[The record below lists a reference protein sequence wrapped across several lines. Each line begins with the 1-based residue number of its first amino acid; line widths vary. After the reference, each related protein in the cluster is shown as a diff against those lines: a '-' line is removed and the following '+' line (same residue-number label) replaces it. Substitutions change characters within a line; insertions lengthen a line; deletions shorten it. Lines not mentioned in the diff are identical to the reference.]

1 MTQKKLK
8 RYIVCLASSI
18 FLLFAL
24 QSKACGFYETEADY
38 RAMMFRVSLPW
49 LKCMEPFNYTMSS
62 FYYLPVD
69 NPLVSDPNGNDRYR
83 NCLEWQVA
91 CNKKPSIDDIYV
103 IQYDTDPASFIL
115 SYEENTLTN
124 VFKNNSFIKYLVEEK
139 NKDLLDYMLFAKK
152 AELYEAGRN
161 THFEDWTYPDRY
173 TYQDDGNEKGGAKTK
188 LLENANSMLKTKLSR
203 FLKER
208 YAFQACRLYY
218 QFNQYPAVIYTYD
231 KHFEKIDKNSLMSV
245 WAGLFKAM
253 ATPSDSIEYHRL
265 LIHVFNNCDE
275 KKFRCVQLFRDN
287 FDEREL
293 KARELST
300 ALILMALKN
309 PGKSLDK
316 IERVFE
322 LDKDNR
328 YIPFLV
334 LREINKLE
342 DWIITPLFYG
352 KYSITNSDPFRC
364 AYYSEWLEEYKKNHP
379 EEYKSDEEES
389 RLQQENLITDM
400 KYISQLK
407 AVLSNMFSWSRGDIK
422 DFYAISLAHLSLL
435 EENTSDAQKYMS
447 MISDKA
453 NPSILLQ
460 KKVESI
466 WLAIKTQNI
475 ESDKFKDHFV
485 KNISDLERISM
496 PNFDNN
502 KMLFTLSLSLANEYL
517 KRDNRV
523 YGNLF
528 RLKADSYNNKESD
541 WYSSYS
547 RNGDSYFTT
556 VYFDINATTSDMDI
570 LIRLLEKPNK
580 TPFEK
585 LLCDQSLSSVNAY
598 KELKGTIAFR
608 NNELKLAYTT
618 FASMPQDYWQR
629 ESFSFNSYLNE
640 DPFVPKGLK
649 ADKYR
654 SFDYR
659 FNKADFIKEL
669 IELEE
674 KASQKNEKSSDYY
687 NRLGDAYF
695 NTTYW
700 GNSWMMTRYS
710 WSSNDRYYSR
720 IDCLPEWM
728 QDYMTAGKAR
738 RYYEKALEKAA
749 NEEQKAYATV
759 MLRYIHYLNFS
770 FRSQDYDKRLAEKY
784 RDNLANYEYTK
795 AYQIYRSNCIAP
807 FITN

>member
-1 MTQKKLK
+1 MAQKKLK
-8 RYIVCLASSI
+8 RYIVCLASS
-18 FLLFAL
+18 FLLLFSL

-49 LKCMEPFNYTMSS
+49 LKCMQPFYYTTSS
-62 FYYLPVD
+62 FYYLPID

-103 IQYDTDPASFIL
+103 IQYDTDPLSFIR
-115 SYEENTLTN
+115 SYEENTLN
-124 VFKNNSFIKYLVEEK
+124 KVFEHNSFIKYLTEQK
-139 NKDLLDYMLFAKK
+139 NKELLDYMLFAKR
-152 AELYEAGRN
+152 AELYDAGRN
-161 THFEDWTYPDRY
+161 SHFEDWDYNDRY
-173 TYQDDGNEKGGAKTK
+173 RYDDGRDERGRAKSE
-188 LLENANSMLKTKLSR
+188 LLDKANSKLNSKLSQ

-218 QFNQYPAVIYTYD
+218 QLDQYLEVVQTHEKY
-231 KHFEKIDKNSLMSV
+231 FGKIDQRKLMSV
-245 WAGLFKAM
+245 WAGLFRAM
-253 ATPSDSIEYHRL
+253 ATSPESIERYRL
-265 LIHVFNNCDE
+265 LIQVFNNCDE
-275 KKFRCVQLFRDN
+275 KKFRSVQLFRDN

-293 KARELST
+293 KAEELST
-300 ALILMALKN
+300 ALVLMALKN

-316 IERVFE
+316 IKRAFE
-322 LDKDNR
+322 LDKSNK

-364 AYYSEWLEEYKKNHP
+364 AYYSEWLEGYKKNHP

-407 AVLSNMFSWSRGDIK
+407 VVLSNMFSRSSGEIK

-460 KKVESI
+460 KKIESI

-475 ESDKFKDHFV
+475 ESDKFKDYFV

-502 KMLFTLSLSLANEYL
+502 KMMFTISLSLANEYL

-528 RLKADSYNNKESD
+528 RLKADWYNNKENE

-547 RNGDSYFTT
+547 RNGDSYYTT

-570 LIRLLEKPNK
+570 LISLLEKSNK
-580 TPFEK
+580 TPFEEF
-585 LLCDQSLSSVNAY
+585 LCDQSLSSVNAY

-608 NNELKLAYTT
+608 NKDLKLAHVT

-629 ESFSFNSYLNE
+629 DNFSFNNYLNE
-640 DPFVPKGLK
+640 DPFVPKSLK

-654 SFDYR
+654 SFDYK
-659 FNKADFIKEL
+659 FNKANFIKEL

-674 KASQKNEKSSDYY
+674 KASREDEKCADYY

-710 WSSNDRYYSR
+710 WSCNDRDYSK
-720 IDCLPEWM
+720 IECLPKWM
-728 QDYMTAGKAR
+728 QEYMTAGISR
-738 RYYEKALEKAA
+738 RYYEKALKKAVSD
-749 NEEQKAYATV
+749 EQKAYATI
-759 MLRYIHYLNFS
+759 MLRYIHYLNLS
-770 FRSQDYDKRLAEKY
+770 FRSQDTDKQLAERY
-784 RDNLANYEYTK
+784 RDDLKNYEHTK

>member
-1 MTQKKLK
+1 MVQKKLK
-8 RYIVCLASSI
+8 KYIVYLASSL
-18 FLLFAL
+18 FLLPSL

-49 LKCMEPFNYTMSS
+49 LKCMQPFYYTTSS

-115 SYEENTLTN
+115 SYEENTLTS

-139 NKDLLDYMLFAKK
+139 NKDLLDYMLFAKR
-152 AELYEAGRN
+152 AELYEAGRSS
-161 THFEDWTYPDRY
+161 HFEDWDYNRY
-173 TYQDDGNEKGGAKTK
+173 DDGRDERGKAKSELLDKANAK
-188 LLENANSMLKTKLSR
+188 LNSKLSQ

-218 QFNQYPAVIYTYD
+218 QFDQYLEVVQTHKKY
-231 KHFEKIDKNSLMSV
+231 FGKIDQRSLMSV

-287 FDEREL
+287 FDEKEL
-293 KARELST
+293 KAEELSIT
-300 ALILMALKN
+300 LVMMALKN
-309 PGKSLDK
+309 PGRSLEQIK
-316 IERVFE
+316 KAFE
-322 LDKDNR
+322 LDENNK
-328 YIPFLV
+328 YIPFLIQ
-334 LREINKLE
+334 REINKLE
-342 DWIITPLFYG
+342 DWIITPLFYD

-364 AYYSEWLEEYKKNHP
+364 AYYNEWFEKYKKEHP
-379 EEYKSDEEES
+379 EEYKNDEEES
-389 RLQQENLITDM
+389 ILQQENLITDM

-407 AVLSNMFSWSRGDIK
+407 AVLLNMLPGSSSDIK
-422 DFYAISLAHLSLL
+422 NFYAISLAHLSLL
-435 EENTSDAQKYMS
+435 EENRSDAQKYMS

-475 ESDKFKDHFV
+475 ESDKFKDYFV

-502 KMLFTLSLSLANEYL
+502 KMLFTISLSLANEYL

-528 RLKADSYNNKESD
+528 RLKADWYNNKESD
-541 WYSSYS
+541 WYFSYS
-547 RNGDSYFTT
+547 RNGDSYYTT
-556 VYFDINATTSDMDI
+556 VYFDINATTSDMDM
-570 LIRLLEKPNK
+570 LIKLLEKPNK
-580 TPFEK
+580 TPFEE
-585 LLCDQSLSSVNAY
+585 LLCDQSLSSINAY

-608 NNELKLAYTT
+608 DNDLKLAYTT
-618 FASMPQDYWQR
+618 FASMPQDYWQS
-629 ESFSFNSYLNE
+629 ENFSFICYLNE

-674 KASQKNEKSSDYY
+674 KVSPKDEKSSNYY

-710 WSSNDRYYSR
+710 WSCNDRDYSK

-728 QDYMTAGKAR
+728 RNYMTAGTAR
-738 RYYEKALEKAA
+738 RYYEKAQEKAV

>member
-1 MTQKKLK
+1 MAQKKLK
-8 RYIVCLASSI
+8 KYIVYLASSL
-18 FLLFAL
+18 FLLPSL

-49 LKCMEPFNYTMSS
+49 LKCMQPFYYTTSS

-115 SYEENTLTN
+115 SYEENTLTS

-139 NKDLLDYMLFAKK
+139 NKDLLDYMLFAKR
-152 AELYEAGRN
+152 AELYEAGRSS
-161 THFEDWTYPDRY
+161 HFEDWDYNRY
-173 TYQDDGNEKGGAKTK
+173 DDGRDERGKAKSELLDKANAK
-188 LLENANSMLKTKLSR
+188 LNSKLSQ

-218 QFNQYPAVIYTYD
+218 QFDQYLEVVQTHEKY
-231 KHFEKIDKNSLMSV
+231 FGKIDQRSLMSV

-287 FDEREL
+287 FDEKEL
-293 KARELST
+293 KAEELSI
-300 ALILMALKN
+300 ALVMMALKN
-309 PGKSLDK
+309 PGRSLEQIK
-316 IERVFE
+316 KAFE
-322 LDKDNR
+322 LDENNK
-328 YIPFLV
+328 YIPFLIQ
-334 LREINKLE
+334 REINKLE
-342 DWIITPLFYG
+342 DWIITPLFYD

-364 AYYSEWLEEYKKNHP
+364 AYYNEWFEKYKKEHP
-379 EEYKSDEEES
+379 EEYKNDEEES
-389 RLQQENLITDM
+389 ILQQENLITDM

-407 AVLSNMFSWSRGDIK
+407 AVLLNMLPGSSSDIK
-422 DFYAISLAHLSLL
+422 NFYAISLAHLSLL
-435 EENTSDAQKYMS
+435 EENRSDAQKYMS

-475 ESDKFKDHFV
+475 ESDKFKDYFV

-502 KMLFTLSLSLANEYL
+502 KMLFTISLSLANEYL

-528 RLKADSYNNKESD
+528 RLKADWYNNKESD
-541 WYSSYS
+541 WYFSYS
-547 RNGDSYFTT
+547 RNGDSYYTT
-556 VYFDINATTSDMDI
+556 VYFDINATTSDMDM

-580 TPFEK
+580 TPFEE
-585 LLCDQSLSSVNAY
+585 LLCDQSLSSINAY

-618 FASMPQDYWQR
+618 FASMPQDYWR
-629 ESFSFNSYLNE
+629 SENFSFNSYLNE

-674 KASQKNEKSSDYY
+674 KASQKDEKNSDYY

-710 WSSNDRYYSR
+710 WSCNDRDYSK

-728 QDYMTAGKAR
+728 FNYMTAGTAR
-738 RYYEKALEKAA
+738 RYYEKAQEKAV

-795 AYQIYRSNCIAP
+795 AYQIYRSNCITP

>member
-1 MTQKKLK
+1 MAQKKLK
-8 RYIVCLASSI
+8 KYIVYLASSL
-18 FLLFAL
+18 FLLPSL

-49 LKCMEPFNYTMSS
+49 LKCMQPFYYTTSS

-115 SYEENTLTN
+115 SYEENTLTS

-139 NKDLLDYMLFAKK
+139 NKDLLDYMLFAKR
-152 AELYEAGRN
+152 AELYEAGRSS
-161 THFEDWTYPDRY
+161 HFEDWDYNRY
-173 TYQDDGNEKGGAKTK
+173 DDGRDERGKAKSELLDKANAK
-188 LLENANSMLKTKLSR
+188 LNSKLSQ

-218 QFNQYPAVIYTYD
+218 QFDQYLEVVQTHEKY
-231 KHFEKIDKNSLMSV
+231 FGKIDQRSLMSV

-287 FDEREL
+287 FDEKEL
-293 KARELST
+293 KAEELSI
-300 ALILMALKN
+300 ALVMMALKN
-309 PGKSLDK
+309 PGRSLEQIK
-316 IERVFE
+316 KAFE
-322 LDKDNR
+322 LDENNK
-328 YIPFLV
+328 YIPFLIQ
-334 LREINKLE
+334 REINKLE
-342 DWIITPLFYG
+342 DWIITPLFYD

-364 AYYSEWLEEYKKNHP
+364 AYYNEWFEKYKKEHP
-379 EEYKSDEEES
+379 EEYKNDEEES
-389 RLQQENLITDM
+389 ILQQENLITDM

-407 AVLSNMFSWSRGDIK
+407 AVLLNMLPGSSSDIK
-422 DFYAISLAHLSLL
+422 NFYAISLAHLSLL
-435 EENTSDAQKYMS
+435 EENRSDAQKYMS

-475 ESDKFKDHFV
+475 ESDKFKDYFV

-502 KMLFTLSLSLANEYL
+502 KMLFTISLSLANEYL

-528 RLKADSYNNKESD
+528 RLKADWYNNKESD
-541 WYSSYS
+541 WYFSYS
-547 RNGDSYFTT
+547 RNGDSYYTT
-556 VYFDINATTSDMDI
+556 VYFDINATTSDMDM

-580 TPFEK
+580 TPFEE
-585 LLCDQSLSSVNAY
+585 LLCDQSLSSINAY

-608 NNELKLAYTT
+608 DNDLKLAYTT
-618 FASMPQDYWQR
+618 FASMPQDYWQS
-629 ESFSFNSYLNE
+629 ENFSFNSYLNE

-674 KASQKNEKSSDYY
+674 KASQKDEKNSDYY

-710 WSSNDRYYSR
+710 WSCNDRDYSK

-728 QDYMTAGKAR
+728 RNYMTAGTAR
-738 RYYEKALEKAA
+738 RYYEKAQEKAV

>member
-1 MTQKKLK
+1 MAQKKLK
-8 RYIVCLASSI
+8 KYIVYLASSL
-18 FLLFAL
+18 FLLPSL

-49 LKCMEPFNYTMSS
+49 LKCMQPFYYTTSS

-115 SYEENTLTN
+115 SYEENTLTS

-139 NKDLLDYMLFAKK
+139 NKDLLDYMLFAKR
-152 AELYEAGRN
+152 AELYEAGRSS
-161 THFEDWTYPDRY
+161 HFEDWDYNRY
-173 TYQDDGNEKGGAKTK
+173 DDGRDERGKAKSELLDKANAK
-188 LLENANSMLKTKLSR
+188 LNSKLSQ

-218 QFNQYPAVIYTYD
+218 QFDQYLEVVQTHEKY
-231 KHFEKIDKNSLMSV
+231 FGKIDQRSLMSV

-287 FDEREL
+287 FDEKEL
-293 KARELST
+293 KAEELSI
-300 ALILMALKN
+300 ALVMMALKN
-309 PGKSLDK
+309 PGRSLEQIK
-316 IERVFE
+316 KAFE
-322 LDKDNR
+322 LDENNK
-328 YIPFLV
+328 YIPFLIQ
-334 LREINKLE
+334 REINKLE
-342 DWIITPLFYG
+342 DWIITPLFYD

-364 AYYSEWLEEYKKNHP
+364 AYYNEWFEKYKKEHP
-379 EEYKSDEEES
+379 EEYKNDEEES
-389 RLQQENLITDM
+389 ILQQENLITDM

-407 AVLSNMFSWSRGDIK
+407 AVLLNMLPGSSSDIK
-422 DFYAISLAHLSLL
+422 NFYAISLAHLSLL
-435 EENTSDAQKYMS
+435 EENRSDAQKYMS

-460 KKVESI
+460 KKVESL

-475 ESDKFKDHFV
+475 ESDKFKDYFV

-502 KMLFTLSLSLANEYL
+502 KMLFTISLSLANEYL

-528 RLKADSYNNKESD
+528 RLKADWYNNKESD
-541 WYSSYS
+541 WYFSYS
-547 RNGDSYFTT
+547 RNGDSYYTT
-556 VYFDINATTSDMDI
+556 VYFDINATTSDMDM

-580 TPFEK
+580 TPFEE
-585 LLCDQSLSSVNAY
+585 LLCGQSLSSINAY

-618 FASMPQDYWQR
+618 FASMPQDYWR
-629 ESFSFNSYLNE
+629 SENFSFNSYLNE

-674 KASQKNEKSSDYY
+674 KASQKDEKNSDYY

-710 WSSNDRYYSR
+710 WSCNDRDYSK

-728 QDYMTAGKAR
+728 RNYMTAGTAR
-738 RYYEKALEKAA
+738 RYYEKAQEKAV